1 MAILHTREQGLRVHG
16 LANLGG
22 LVAIAGLEEVEPPLL
37 LGLLLELAD
46 HMPAIHPERR
56 AVLAEQGRRR
66 LDERNAEKR
75 AWKAFQKA
83 RDLHRVDL
91 TSDGSPALDG
101 LPALRALLGWESGQ
115 FRLRLVEVDDPPAIA
130 HPTATLL
137 NELMAAASSAR

>member
-22 LVAIAGLEEVEPPLL
+22 LVAIAGLEETEPPLL

-46 HMPAIHPERR
+46 RLPAITPERR
-56 AVLAEQGRRR
+56 AALMERGRQQ
-66 LDERNAEKR
+66 LHERNAEKR

-91 TSDGSPALDG
+91 TTDQ
-101 LPALRALLGWESGQ
+101 LRALLRALGAPIPDSKEE
-115 FRLRLVEVDDPPAIA
+115 LVAALSQGLVDREPAA
-130 HPTATLL
+130 
-137 NELMAAASSAR
+137 NRREDRER